1 MNFKIFLNFYKNF
14 FFEIEKEKKMAD
26 DDIWFSYNDGMD
38 IADMKNPIPIKYFKY
53 TKPKKET
60 SNKECLKKK
69 EKINYESSIP
79 QKWLEDEFL
88 SENLPVPSIIKCGQ
102 FRARIDSLPVS
113 QIPYFILAAYFF
125 DKKNIETYLSPFL
138 KRKLDVSLCNLDWM
152 LTNYSKEKDIGYRI
166 SRNKQQKP
174 ISRMGTGTSGNF
186 EPRGNSNSFE
196 LPSREYVLLNYTYT
210 VTLNMYRR
218 RHFGSFRRSNRCWT
232 VDGLETTVGQLLFLM
247 WCLEWCVYEC
257 TYLLLEKLESHKLE
271 RIEEN
276 RKDIE
281 EFKKRGEK
289 RPRKELV
296 EEAPQ
301 KVLIVKL

>member
-1 MNFKIFLNFYKNF
+1 M
-14 FFEIEKEKKMAD
+14 D
-26 DDIWFSYNDGMD
+26 DDIWFSFNDGMD
-38 IADMKNPIPIKYFKY
+38 ISEMKNPIPIRFFKY
-53 TKPKKET
+53 TKPKKSVFKSSENT
-60 SNKECLKKK
+60 SFSCTAP
-69 EKINYESSIP
+69 EKTSFSCTAPENTSFSCYESPIP
-79 QKWLEDEFL
+79 RKWLEEEFSDL
-88 SENLPVPSIIKCGQ
+88 KSVPSIIKCGQ

-113 QIPYFILAAYFF
+113 QIPYFIMASYFF
-125 DKKNIETYLSPFL
+125 DKKNIDKYLSPFL
-138 KRKLDVSLCNLDWM
+138 KRKINVSLCNLDWM

-166 SRNKQQKP
+166 SRT
-174 ISRMGTGTSGNF
+174 R
-186 EPRGNSNSFE
+186 RVNSFE
-196 LPSREYVLLNYTYT
+196 LPGREYVLLNYTYT

-247 WCLEWCVYEC
+247 WCIEWCVFEC
-257 TYLLLEKLESHKLE
+257 TYLLLKKLEAHKLE

-281 EFKKRGEK
+281 EFKMRGEK